1 MRAVIIGNRAAGR
14 SGNEQ
19 RMQRC
24 AKALRSYG
32 YEAEIWPTEYP
43 EHATELATLA
53 GDGLIVAAG
62 GDGTINE
69 VINGLSTD
77 ATLGILPLGTANV
90 LARELGLPL
99 KLEAASRRIATGKPI
114 RMDLGVATDGAGV
127 ERRFACMAGLGFDAN
142 VVKSVTPTMKRGL
155 GTVAFA
161 LAAFKVYFEGNLPG
175 MEVVRGGV
183 SHDVQFAIVANT
195 RHYGG
200 EFQVMRDGTV
210 NSGEF
215 SLVMVPR
222 VGALIRPDRLGRIL
236 ARRPLSGFM
245 PCFEEEEISARP
257 KDEKVPVQLDGE
269 AWGQLPMSFRI
280 DPESLRVI
288 R

>member
-1 MRAVIIGNRAAGR
+1 MRAVIIGNPAAGR

-19 RMQRC
+19 RMERC
-24 AKALRSYG
+24 AKILRYAG

-43 EHATELATLA
+43 AHATELATLA
-53 GDGLIVAAG
+53 GDDLVVAAG

-90 LARELGLPL
+90 LAREIGLPL
-99 KLEAASRRIATGKPI
+99 NLDAASEKIATGAEF
-114 RMDLGVATDGAGV
+114 RMDLGIATDDAGV

-142 VVKSVTPTMKRGL
+142 VVKAVTPTMKRSL
-155 GTVAFA
+155 GTLAFA
-161 LAAFKVYFEGNLPG
+161 LTAFRVYFEGNLPG
-175 MEVVRGGV
+175 MEIFRDGV
-183 SHDVQFAIVANT
+183 SHDVQFAIVANA

-200 EFQVMRDGTV
+200 EFQVSDGNV
-210 NSGEF
+210 RSGEF
-215 SLVMVPR
+215 SLIMVPR
-222 VGALIRPDRLGRIL
+222 VGALMRPDRLGRIL
-236 ARRPLSGFM
+236 ARRPLSSFM
-245 PCFEEEEISARP
+245 PCFEEEEIFARP
-257 KDEKVPVQLDGE
+257 KEGKVLVQLDGE

-280 DPESLRVI
+280 AHESLRVI

>member
-1 MRAVIIGNRAAGR
+1 M
-14 SGNEQ
+14 E
-19 RMQRC
+19 RC
-24 AKALRSYG
+24 AKVLLSHG

-77 ATLGILPLGTANV
+77 ATLGLLPLGTANV

-99 KLEAASRRIATGKPI
+99 KLEAASRRIATGKAF

-142 VVKSVTPTMKRGL
+142 VVKSVTPPMKRRL
-155 GTVAFA
+155 GTAAFA

-175 MEVVRGGV
+175 MEVVRDGA

-200 EFQVMRDGTV
+200 EFQVMRDGDLR
-210 NSGEF
+210 SGEF

-245 PCFEEEEISARP
+245 PCFDEEELSAHP
-257 KDEKVPVQLDGE
+257 KDGKVPVQLDGE
-269 AWGQLPMSFRI
+269 VWGQLPMSFRI